1 VSTVEPL
8 AKMKRIFGRDKPK
21 MARVTNISRDV
32 SVGPTAVLEVRK
44 TILSV
49 VSVLIVIVCA
59 V

>member
-1 VSTVEPL
+1 
-8 AKMKRIFGRDKPK
+8 MKRIFGRDKPK